1 MSSIPPQM
9 RQSRR
14 QKERSMQRTDVR
26 TSTTSIGDSP
36 PLRRRQI
43 AQLIYALPPTA
54 RLRSTDE
61 VREIAQEAQ
70 AQNDGNLIVH
80 GGTPSRPL
88 PVVTSTSSSS
98 SNAPPL
104 GRRQIAQRARRER
117 ERANRVREF
126 TFGDVNPLIFGKTV
140 HTIQRSDETPAMRN
154 DTANE
159 RIVDERHAFS
169 FHVFFHGTLPLTS
182 FRVTFA
188 LPCIV
193 SQRFSQDSPSL
204 QPRRMAQR
212 ARRLREKQIR
222 TASLNTSNQRA
233 LSMDREFTED
243 DINLEE
249 VCQCGGMWDHD
260 DDTFDVNFYI
270 DAYSL

>member
-43 AQLIYALPPTA
+43 AQRA
-54 RLRSTDE
+54 RRARERANRVDRRERSSPQ

-70 AQNDGNLIVH
+70 AQNDGNLIDH
-80 GGTPSRPL
+80 GDTPSRPL

-98 SNAPPL
+98 LNAPPL

-117 ERANRVREF
+117 ERANR
-126 TFGDVNPLIFGKTV
+126 
-140 HTIQRSDETPAMRN
+140 RSDETPAMRN

-182 FRVTFA
+182 FRVALA

-233 LSMDREFTED
+233 HSMDREFTED